1 MAPAT
6 EAEERARTRHAL
18 KRLAGWGRDP
28 SSDGGENIA
37 FSLVRQGGVGDT
49 FQVSGVCT
57 PYTSGGARGTLHG
70 QPAGFTGAPV
80 AYVNDF
86 TTTPPSIDQIPCTFD
101 FDLTPGK
108 VTLTG
113 AFPSRP
119 ATLTFHVELLKGF
132 DDPGV
137 GDTVLF
143 ASNRSSDHAG
153 YVLSVVHVAAE

>member
-1 MAPAT
+1 VAPET
-6 EAEERARTRHAL
+6 EADERARTRRAL
-18 KRLAGWGRDP
+18 KRLAGWGLDP

-37 FSLVRQGGVGDT
+37 FSLVRQGGVGDA
-49 FQVSGVCT
+49 FQVSGDCT

-70 QPAGFTGAPV
+70 QPPGFTGAPV
-80 AYVNDF
+80 AYITDF

-113 AFPSRP
+113 AFPGRP
-119 ATLTFHVELLKGF
+119 SPLTFYVERLKSF

-143 ASNRSSDHAG
+143 ASRRSSDHAG